1 MLPSPSCSLLRLCVC
16 LFGNKTKLP
25 GLCMLLS
32 LPCLPTAC
40 SKKSPRA
47 GSSNAAEKQT
57 LLVRT
62 HLVCKS
68 TQTKDSIPAGEQS

>member
-1 MLPSPSCSLLRLCVC
+1 MLPSLSYSPMVLC
-16 LFGNKTKLP
+16 LFGSKTKLP
-25 GLCMLLS
+25 GLCMFLS
-32 LPCLPTAC
+32 LPCLPAAC

-62 HLVCKS
+62 HFVHKS
-68 TQTKDSIPAGEQS
+68 TQSKYSIPKGKES